1 MGVYY
6 NPGNG
11 SFVDEL
17 KLKIY
22 VDKSMVIRYTNEA
35 IEERNKFLCVSRPRR
50 FGKSMAADMLVAY
63 YSKGCDSR
71 DLFKGLKIEKEPSF
85 EKHLNKYDVIRM
97 DFASFDGMAK
107 ESGEN
112 IISVAQQSVCAE
124 LKSAFPEAEPLIEN
138 SIANM
143 LIAIKTKYPKQKF
156 MIVIDEYDLIFRNY
170 ENDLKLQERYLYFLN
185 SLFKNGDIKDIISLA
200 YLTGIL
206 PIIREKAQSKLN
218 EFDNFSMLF
227 PAQFA
232 EFVGFTEE
240 EVKDL
245 CKQYG
250 KDFSEMK
257 KWYNGYRFGNCID
270 IYNPRSVV
278 YAIQKNKYD
287 DYWVQTSSAET
298 LFGYIDYNYEG
309 LQEDVERLIAGE
321 RIPVKTSRFDNTL
334 TAIKTKDDVLTYFI
348 HLGYLAYDD
357 IEGKCYIPNYEIK
370 QEFVNTIEESSKYD
384 YVVKYIN
391 GSKKLLT
398 ETWKENA
405 KYVEAALDQAHT
417 ENTSI
422 LQYNDENSLSAVV
435 SYAYMYANTYYT
447 IVREMPSGKG
457 FADMVF
463 LPVHND
469 KPALIVELKFN
480 KTVQT
485 AMGQIKAKNY
495 PDSLKNYEGEIL
507 LVAINYDK
515 ESKKHECQIERLK
528 K

>member
-170 ENDLKLQERYLYFLN
+170 ENDLKLQERYLYF
-185 SLFKNGDIKDIISLA
+185 
-200 YLTGIL
+200 
-206 PIIREKAQSKLN
+206 
-218 EFDNFSMLF
+218 
-227 PAQFA
+227 
-232 EFVGFTEE
+232 
-240 EVKDL
+240 
-245 CKQYG
+245 
-250 KDFSEMK
+250 
-257 KWYNGYRFGNCID
+257 
-270 IYNPRSVV
+270 
-278 YAIQKNKYD
+278 
-287 DYWVQTSSAET
+287 
-298 LFGYIDYNYEG
+298 
-309 LQEDVERLIAGE
+309 
-321 RIPVKTSRFDNTL
+321 
-334 TAIKTKDDVLTYFI
+334 
-348 HLGYLAYDD
+348 
-357 IEGKCYIPNYEIK
+357 
-370 QEFVNTIEESSKYD
+370 
-384 YVVKYIN
+384 
-391 GSKKLLT
+391 
-398 ETWKENA
+398 
-405 KYVEAALDQAHT
+405 
-417 ENTSI
+417 
-422 LQYNDENSLSAVV
+422 
-435 SYAYMYANTYYT
+435 
-447 IVREMPSGKG
+447 
-457 FADMVF
+457 
-463 LPVHND
+463 
-469 KPALIVELKFN
+469 
-480 KTVQT
+480 
-485 AMGQIKAKNY
+485 
-495 PDSLKNYEGEIL
+495 
-507 LVAINYDK
+507 
-515 ESKKHECQIERLK
+515 
-528 K
+528 